1 LGLSSNHIDYLAVKK
16 LKQGNVNAFDDLF
29 KKYSPRLYNF
39 SLKYLKSDEEA
50 EEIIQ
55 EVFLYI
61 WEKRDGLKPES
72 SFNAYLFTIAHNI
85 IKKHFIKKAK
95 DNAFKDDL
103 IYEFLKPEDNL
114 DKTIDYKFLLEEVEK
129 IIDSLPLRRKEI
141 FIKRKYYG
149 LRVKQ
154 IAEDLNISPNTVEN
168 QLAAA
173 QKQIMEEL
181 KKEKL
186 SGLLFFTLFISI

>member
-1 LGLSSNHIDYLAVKK
+1 MGLSSNHIDYLAVKK

-61 WEKRDGLKPES
+61 WEKRNGLKPES

-103 IYEFLKPEDNL
+103 IYEILKQEDNL
-114 DKTIDYKFLLEEVEK
+114 DKTIDYKFLLEKVEK

-154 IAEDLNISPNTVEN
+154 IAEELNISPNTVEN

>member
-1 LGLSSNHIDYLAVKK
+1 MGLSSNHIDYLAVKK

-61 WEKRDGLKPES
+61 WEKRNGLKPES

-154 IAEDLNISPNTVEN
+154 IAEELNISPNTVEN